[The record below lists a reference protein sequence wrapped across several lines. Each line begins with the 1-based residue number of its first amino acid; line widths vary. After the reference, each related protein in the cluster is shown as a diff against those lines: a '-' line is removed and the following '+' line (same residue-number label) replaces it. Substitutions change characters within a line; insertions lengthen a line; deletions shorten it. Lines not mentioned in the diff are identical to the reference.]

1 MRFTALITLL
11 FLAAFMS
18 CTKPSSTTSTS
29 TSTTT
34 PCGIDTSKLIN
45 KVWHPIGDTSILA
58 TLHFASGG
66 NYYENGTQEGVW
78 INKNM
83 CDSIF
88 VDRPVNWDFT
98 FKILAVTTDTLKI
111 LNPTLGNMTY
121 YK

>member
-1 MRFTALITLL
+1 MRSTSLMTLIFLSALL
-11 FLAAFMS
+11 S
-18 CTKPSSTTSTS
+18 CTKPASTTS

-45 KVWHPIGDTSILA
+45 IVWNPIGDTSFLA
-58 TLHFASGG
+58 TLRFASGG

-78 INKNM
+78 NNKNK

-98 FKILAVTTDTLKI
+98 FRILSVTTDTLKI
-111 LNPTLGNMTY
+111 ANPTLGNMTY